1 MVRWTARK
9 GRMKAR
15 IGAWMDGDR
24 RSHHDSPVTLAV
36 DIYAGRRP
44 EDVPAYSLPEAATL
58 TGIPLSTIRSWVIGR
73 SFPAR
78 SGKGW
83 SQRAIQ
89 LPKGERRFLS
99 FTNLVEVHV
108 LAAMRRNH
116 SLSLDA
122 VRKAVRYVHKELDV
136 EHPLA
141 TEEFK
146 TNGVDLF
153 VERLGKIIN
162 ASREGQLG
170 MKEVLTSSLA
180 RIEYDDQGRAVRL
193 FPSLRRADS
202 AKSIVIDPRRAFG
215 RPVLVGTAV
224 PIADVR
230 ARFDAGDSVEELS
243 QDFDVPAALIEDALR
258 AAPQAA

>member
-1 MVRWTARK
+1 
-9 GRMKAR
+9 
-15 IGAWMDGDR
+15 MDGR
-24 RSHHDSPVTLAV
+24 LGSRHDPPVSLPT
-36 DIYAGRRP
+36 DIYAGRSP
-44 EDVPAYSLPEAATL
+44 EDVPAYSIREAAML
-58 TGIPLSTIRSWVIGR
+58 TGVPTSTIRAWVVGR

-78 SGKGW
+78 GGTRW
-83 SQRAIQ
+83 SQRVIQ
-89 LPKGERRFLS
+89 PPKGEKGFLS

-108 LAAMRRNH
+108 LASMRKDH
-116 SLSLDA
+116 ALSLEA
-122 VRKAVRYVHKELDV
+122 IRKAVRYVRGALDV

-141 TEEFK
+141 NEQFK

-170 MKEVLTSSLA
+170 MKEVLANSLE

-193 FPSLRRADS
+193 FPSLKRADA
-202 AKSIVIDPRRAFG
+202 AKSIVIDPRLAWG

-230 ARFDAGDSVEELS
+230 ERFDAGDSVEDLAH
-243 QDFDVPAALIEDALR
+243 DFDVAPALIEDALR

>member
-1 MVRWTARK
+1 MDSH
-9 GRMKAR
+9 G
-15 IGAWMDGDR
+15 GMDGR
-24 RSHHDSPVTLAV
+24 HTRSRHAPPVTLAT
-36 DIYAGRRP
+36 DIYAGRSP
-44 EDVPAYSLPEAATL
+44 EDVPAYSFAEAATL
-58 TGIPLSTIRSWVIGR
+58 TGIPASTIRSWVVGR
-73 SFPAR
+73 SFPGR
-78 SGKGW
+78 SGKRW
-83 SQRAIQ
+83 SQKVAQ
-89 LPKGERRFLS
+89 LPRGERRFLS

-116 SLSLDA
+116 FLSLDA
-122 VRKAVRYVHKELDV
+122 VRKAVRYVHEALEV

-141 TEEFK
+141 TEQFK

-180 RIEYDDQGRAVRL
+180 RIEYNDQGRAVRL

-230 ARFDAGDSVEELS
+230 SRFDAGDSVDELAR
-243 QDFDVPAALIEDALR
+243 DFDVAAALIEDALR

>member
-1 MVRWTARK
+1 
-9 GRMKAR
+9 
-15 IGAWMDGDR
+15 MDRAHGSR
-24 RSHHDSPVTLAV
+24 HDPPVTRRT
-36 DIYAGRRP
+36 DIHAGRNP
-44 EDVPAYSLPEAATL
+44 ADVPAYSVGEAASL
-58 TGIPLSTIRSWVIGR
+58 TGIPVSTIRSWVIRR
-73 SFPAR
+73 SFLAR
-78 SGKGW
+78 GGKGW
-83 SQRAIQ
+83 SQRVLR
-89 LPKGERRFLS
+89 LPKRKSRFLS
-99 FTNLVEVHV
+99 FTHLVEVHV

-122 VRKAVRYVHKELDV
+122 VRKAVRYVHKELGV

-141 TEEFK
+141 AEEFK

-180 RIEYDDQGRAVRL
+180 RIEYGDDGRAVRL
-193 FPSLRRADS
+193 FPSLRRADG
-202 AKSIVIDPRRAFG
+202 ARNIVIDPRRAFG

-224 PIADVR
+224 PVVDVR
-230 ARFDAGDSVEELS
+230 SRFDAGDSVDELAR
-243 QDFDVPAALIEDALR
+243 DLDVVPAVIEDALR